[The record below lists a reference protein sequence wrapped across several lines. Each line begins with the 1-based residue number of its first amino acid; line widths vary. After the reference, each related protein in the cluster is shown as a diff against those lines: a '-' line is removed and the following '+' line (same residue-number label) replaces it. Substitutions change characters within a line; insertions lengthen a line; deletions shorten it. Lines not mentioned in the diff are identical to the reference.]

1 MKKTISLILGAAAAV
16 SMISSCNSIL
26 EQESPSTFD
35 ESVVYSNYS
44 LAEGTIFGI
53 CHVFGETNC
62 YRGRFLPWYG
72 FNTDIEWYNGY
83 GSSSKP
89 MDGKNEIASY
99 GITTNNS
106 QMNLDNGPFNM
117 MYSAVERANLTIEGL
132 RKYGNVE
139 SDRDMA
145 HLLGEALTLRAMI
158 YYDLVKAWGDVPARF
173 SPVAADNMYVAKS
186 SRDVIFKQLLADLD
200 EAIGYLYEPL
210 ESGITA
216 RTDRVNKTFAQG
228 LYARIALCAAGYALR
243 PDDGAV
249 GTGDS
254 GSIRLSSDP
263 ELSQDVLYT
272 TALAHLKDAIN
283 SGKGKLT
290 PDYETLWRN
299 FNSFDLNAGNE
310 VLYSIPF
317 SDGRGRWNYTFAI
330 KNEGANINGA
340 SFSQGGIAGPLPTVW
355 FKYDSDDVRRD
366 ITCVNYGWEKTGAIT
381 PAGIAKWYF
390 GKYRFEWMDNNP
402 YGGGNDDGI
411 KPIVMRWSDIL
422 LMAAEIE
429 NEIND
434 APTADAKSWLLEVRS
449 RAFKGNETKAADYVN
464 SLASK
469 EDFFE
474 AIVEERA
481 LEFCGE
487 FLRKADLIR
496 WNRLSENL
504 EKAKKDMYDL
514 RDRLGAYNYLSG
526 DIWYRLNDDEESIT
540 IWGLD
545 RDEQT
550 APEGDDWEQIAA
562 YVKYDDAKKSDLF
575 EGKIENIYLNNPD
588 QYMFWPIFD
597 NTVANSQGYIVNDY
611 VYAAE

>member
-53 CHVFGETNC
+53 CHVFVETNC

-89 MDGKNEIASY
+89 FDGKNEIASY
-99 GITTNNS
+99 GITTNTS

-228 LYARIALCAAGYALR
+228 LYARIALCAAG
-243 PDDGAV
+243 
-249 GTGDS
+249 
-254 GSIRLSSDP
+254 
-263 ELSQDVLYT
+263 
-272 TALAHLKDAIN
+272 
-283 SGKGKLT
+283 
-290 PDYETLWRN
+290 
-299 FNSFDLNAGNE
+299 
-310 VLYSIPF
+310 
-317 SDGRGRWNYTFAI
+317 
-330 KNEGANINGA
+330 
-340 SFSQGGIAGPLPTVW
+340 
-355 FKYDSDDVRRD
+355 
-366 ITCVNYGWEKTGAIT
+366 
-381 PAGIAKWYF
+381 
-390 GKYRFEWMDNNP
+390 
-402 YGGGNDDGI
+402 
-411 KPIVMRWSDIL
+411 
-422 LMAAEIE
+422 
-429 NEIND
+429 
-434 APTADAKSWLLEVRS
+434 
-449 RAFKGNETKAADYVN
+449 
-464 SLASK
+464 
-469 EDFFE
+469 
-474 AIVEERA
+474 
-481 LEFCGE
+481 
-487 FLRKADLIR
+487 
-496 WNRLSENL
+496 
-504 EKAKKDMYDL
+504 
-514 RDRLGAYNYLSG
+514 
-526 DIWYRLNDDEESIT
+526 
-540 IWGLD
+540 
-545 RDEQT
+545 
-550 APEGDDWEQIAA
+550 
-562 YVKYDDAKKSDLF
+562 
-575 EGKIENIYLNNPD
+575 
-588 QYMFWPIFD
+588 
-597 NTVANSQGYIVNDY
+597 
-611 VYAAE
+611 